1 MVKIRFVGF
10 VQTTWFVFDT
20 SPIYIHTHTHIHIP
34 IKEIFYELRKASIE
48 VYLFSPKI

>member
-20 SPIYIHTHTHIHIP
+20 SHIYICIYIYIERERETERTLKK
-34 IKEIFYELRKASIE
+34 KEIR
-48 VYLFSPKI
+48 